1 MAAHADGVQ
10 TILVVGGVVVG
21 ARGRCAT
28 LVLGGSRGVVECI
41 RDVGGACMWWMSHE
55 GGRSGGT
62 FFFKSQA
69 KRLSC
74 AGQQREKKGKRRNCF
89 IKLFLSAK
97 LEQNKIACG
106 TEERKN
112 EKTANVLNCSVQCSL
127 SPSEALFGL
136 KVFFL
141 FLTVCFSY
149 KNKLIAIK
157 FPLKLLG
164 SKGRLDLLACC
175 CIL

>member
-1 MAAHADGVQ
+1 MR
-10 TILVVGGVVVG
+10 GG
-21 ARGRCAT
+21 GRVELFSLSLKPSA
-28 LVLGGSRGVVECI
+28 LAVLGNKE
-41 RDVGGACMWWMSHE
+41 
-55 GGRSGGT
+55 
-62 FFFKSQA
+62 K
-69 KRLSC
+69 K
-74 AGQQREKKGKRRNCF
+74 REKEEIVLSNF
-89 IKLFLSAK
+89 FLSAK